1 MTKEWFDSFYRFEQ
15 QEASKWSYGNFDIR
29 GLGLTG
35 RGYMGQ
41 KFQNM
46 GEGFQ
51 RKTIYQYFYSRYFE
65 NRVVR

>member
-41 KFQNM
+41 KFKNM
-46 GEGFQ
+46 GEGF
-51 RKTIYQYFYSRYFE
+51 
-65 NRVVR
+65 